1 MALGPS
7 ERPHPINVFLQII
20 CDVLP
25 HRIEDDFHTLRS
37 RDLDCR
43 DEITISRYDHHLIH
57 KTFQRKRHQ
66 IKTKAHINALLA
78 HIKLQIL
85 TR

>member
-1 MALGPS
+1 M
-7 ERPHPINVFLQII
+7 FLQII

-37 RDLDCR
+37 RNLDRR
-43 DEITISRYDHHLIH
+43 DEITISRYDHHLIN
-57 KTFQRKRHQ
+57 KSLQRKRHQ
-66 IKTKAHINALLA
+66 IKAKTHINTLLT
-78 HIKLQIL
+78 HIKLQVL